1 MTKLQKLI
9 DIANK
14 EYDGHFTLMKFTTDW
29 GCCFGTL
36 DDTHVASYKMSHGN
50 TMSEAI
56 KKCIANRTD
65 SYLIRE
71 MESGKMIHIYD
82 TFGNA
87 SHLFPGDEIKVVRQ
101 SGKESK
107 GIYLGECGKYREF
120 GHWYFTDEEHDSNN
134 YCNYYFSNG
143 NKKYLSIDELL
154 YGKELR
160 ISNASAS
167 TRIDETSID
176 SIIVLEHKKSKC
188 KGKDNWVTTQK

>member
-9 DIANK
+9 DIANR

-36 DDTHVASYKMSHGN
+36 DNTLMSSYKMSHGK

-65 SYLIRE
+65 IYIINC
-71 MESGKMIHIYD
+71 MEKGKMIHIYD
-82 TFGNA
+82 KFGNA
-87 SHLFPGDEIKVVRQ
+87 SNLFSGDEIKVIRQ
-101 SGKESK
+101 SKKEST
-107 GIYLGECGKYREF
+107 GIYLGECRKYREF
-120 GHWYFTDEEHDSNN
+120 GHWYFTDEEHDPDD
-134 YCNYYFSNG
+134 YCNYYYSNG
-143 NKKYLSIDELL
+143 NKKYLSIDEAY

-160 ISNASAS
+160 ISDASAS

-176 SIIVLEHKKSKC
+176 RIVVLEHKKIIDAEK
-188 KGKDNWVTTQK
+188 V